1 VTRGK
6 RIPPPPGSPGA
17 IQNLW
22 CKMAEFGVACRQR
35 RKSLPDTGPNCKA
48 AMLNTTASATPPTA
62 EGRETRIRAILDQLR
77 PDADSALRH
86 MAEALVDAPDAQ
98 LFGDLELR
106 LRDLGHGIAAAA
118 HQAGLDGRKKRA
130 T

>member
-1 VTRGK
+1 
-6 RIPPPPGSPGA
+6 
-17 IQNLW
+17 
-22 CKMAEFGVACRQR
+22 
-35 RKSLPDTGPNCKA
+35 
-48 AMLNTTASATPPTA
+48 MLNTTASATPPTA

-118 HQAGLDGRKKRA
+118 HQAGLDGRKKSNGPLGS
-130 T
+130 